1 MSVASGLLIVFLVL
15 VGALVVLDDWR
26 AAIPMLLAAE
36 LCRIALMYQAALFV
50 ASAGWSIVVAV
61 EIVTALSMSLI
72 LLITALNFTREYH
85 TEQLDEF
92 ALMELRRAVRRSR
105 QQRLQV
111 TGRWSGYVVP
121 IGAVVLAGIATWLL
135 GQAYPVARDRSVDAA
150 WTFSLLCGLLVLI
163 TANDALKLGLGL
175 LLAMSSAKLLYFGV
189 ATQLNILHI
198 GLLELLSLMFALIV
212 AYLSGLL
219 YGRLH
224 TLDLSSLFERR

>member
-1 MSVASGLLIVFLVL
+1 MIVFLLL
-15 VGALVVLDDWR
+15 VGLLVVIEEWR
-26 AAIPMLLAAE
+26 VSIPTLLAAE
-36 LCRIALMYQAALFV
+36 LCRIALMYQAALF
-50 ASAGWSIVVAV
+50 AATTGRALLLAV
-61 EIVTALSMSLI
+61 EIVTAASVALI
-72 LLITALNFTREYH
+72 LFVTALNFTREYN

-92 ALMELRRAVRRSR
+92 ALMELRRSARRSR
-105 QQRLQV
+105 QQRAQM

-121 IGAVVLAGIATWLL
+121 IGAVLLAGIATWLL
-135 GQAYPVARDRSVDAA
+135 GQAYPVARDRSLDAA

-189 ATQLNILHI
+189 AARLNVLHI

-224 TLDLSSLFERR
+224 TLDLGSLFERR